1 LGIAFLPDTTLGKS
15 LTTGSRLNMLRDN
28 DPRASQTFRNVLVE
42 DISVLN
48 ADLRTM
54 VNVREVTKDDKV
66 SYSPRCEEGAAHAV
80 VNDIRVDHPAQ
91 GQLGAFAMRDFK
103 TGAVSMP
110 YHGKISETGMS
121 RSGYDNYRSKFGTVV
136 PDSGVD
142 HLTPALASANFDK
155 RVRLP
160 HVVVTE
166 LSPSGKLE
174 WELVARAPAREIIM
188 CSKKTHVLVPG
199 GCSPILIDCKP
210 GLPGHTGS
218 RQCIAGRVND
228 LCAALG
234 LCVPSLSK
242 HTL

>member
-1 LGIAFLPDTTLGKS
+1 MGIAFLPDTTLGKS

-80 VNDIRVDHPAQ
+80 VKDIRVDHPAQ

-103 TGAVSMP
+103 TGDVSMP

-166 LSPSGKLE
+166 LHGGKLQ
-174 WELVARAPAREIIM
+174 WELVARAPSRQTIM
-188 CSKKTHVLVPG
+188 CSKKTDVLVPG

-218 RQCIAGRVND
+218 RQCLAGRVND